1 MAGRRGARGGVSRTS
16 QTPSRPVCACQDMGG
31 KSCPPPC
38 LRRPRPQRPPRYCPA
53 ASSETEAPRPSCGN
67 ATSAAGWRP
76 WRRRSPGP
84 PSGSPAAFARQL
96 LPRNPPHG
104 LVSAQPFRVPTMLR
118 HYLVYGG
125 VHGSGPAAVPHPR
138 EYRRGRPA
146 ASGPVAVP
154 AAFPWLSRSDCAPA
168 TIPVASSTAAA
179 LLRAGLPRADKAG
192 ASPPSFRRR
201 AHGGSR
207 PAAALPCCRAGPGR
221 SSIILPPR
229 QPAQPTSAAALRA
242 RATADHWPTGCRQP
256 RHWRGGSRG
265 DSGGGPAT

>member
-1 MAGRRGARGGVSRTS
+1 
-16 QTPSRPVCACQDMGG
+16 MGG

-104 LVSAQPFRVPTMLR
+104 LVPAQPFRVPTMLR

>member
-1 MAGRRGARGGVSRTS
+1 MPPALSAAASPATAASLLPRGLVRDGSPATV
-16 QTPSRPVCACQDMGG
+16 V
-31 KSCPPPC
+31 
-38 LRRPRPQRPPRYCPA
+38 RPRPRRQPYGRPA
-53 ASSETEAPRPSCGN
+53 ASSTRTPPRPPGGVPGDGGPMPLPAVALRPSRGN
-67 ATSAAGWRP
+67 
-76 WRRRSPGP
+76 
-84 PSGSPAAFARQL
+84 L